1 MAREIPY
8 IAAVN
13 EAIGLEM
20 ARDDTVVFYGQDV
33 APLRRGPA
41 GQVVRS

>member
-13 EAIGLEM
+13 EAIAVEM
-20 ARDDTVVFYGQDV
+20 GRDDSVLFYGQDV
-33 APLRRGPA
+33 ARPTTTRPRQG
-41 GQVVRS
+41 VRA